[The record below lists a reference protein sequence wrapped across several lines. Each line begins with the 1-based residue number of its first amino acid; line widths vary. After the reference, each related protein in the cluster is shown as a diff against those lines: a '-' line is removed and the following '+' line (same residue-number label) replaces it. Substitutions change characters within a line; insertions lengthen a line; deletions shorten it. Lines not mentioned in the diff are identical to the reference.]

1 MRLARKET
9 MWKVQF
15 HGDYFSLSM
24 HLSAE
29 TEDQAI
35 DNAKALLL
43 DHHGF
48 DMWVEANEAD
58 AEMITK

>member
-1 MRLARKET
+1 VRLARKET

-35 DNAKALLL
+35 DNAKALLQ

-48 DMWVEANEAD
+48 DMDMEAD
-58 AEMITK
+58 SAEAERITE

>member
-1 MRLARKET
+1 MKLARKET

-15 HGDYFSLSM
+15 HGMYFSLSIN
-24 HLSAE
+24 LSAE

-35 DNAKALLL
+35 DNAKAVLQ

-48 DMWVEANEAD
+48 DMDMEADSAD
-58 AEMITK
+58 AEMITQ

>member
-35 DNAKALLL
+35 DNAKALLQ

-48 DMWVEANEAD
+48 DMDMEAD
-58 AEMITK
+58 SAEAERITE

>member
-1 MRLARKET
+1 
-9 MWKVQF
+9 
-15 HGDYFSLSM
+15 M

-35 DNAKALLL
+35 DNAKALLQ

-48 DMWVEANEAD
+48 DMDMEAD
-58 AEMITK
+58 SAEAERITE